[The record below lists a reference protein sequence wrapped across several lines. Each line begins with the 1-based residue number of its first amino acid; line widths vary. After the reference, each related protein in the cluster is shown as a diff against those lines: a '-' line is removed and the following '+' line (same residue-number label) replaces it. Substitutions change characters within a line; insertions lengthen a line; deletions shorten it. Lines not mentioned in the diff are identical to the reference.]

1 MGTISPRVRKDKSIG
16 YTAQIRLKEAG
27 KVVYTQSKTF
37 DRRAAAESWIDKRE
51 RELAQPGALE
61 SAKADDPILSVVIGR
76 YIKESRKDIGRT
88 KSQVLRAIQEAPL
101 GEMQC
106 SKIDSTKIVQFAQS
120 LKVLPQTVENYM
132 SHLAAVFSIAKPAWG
147 VALNQVAM
155 EDARK
160 VLKNLG
166 QTGKSAQRERRPTFD
181 ELDLLMEH
189 FGGIR
194 KRRPDSVPMR
204 AMTAFA
210 IFSTRRLEEMCRI
223 TMEDFD
229 EAHSRVLVRDLK
241 HPGQKIGND
250 VWCDLPPEAV
260 RIIKAQPV
268 TKGRIFPYSTDAVG
282 IAFTRACQFLVIEDL
297 HLHDLRHEGA
307 SRLFEMGLNIPHV
320 AAVTGHR
327 SWSSLKRYTHLRH
340 SGDRFIGWKWL
351 DIIAPTHKT
360 PES

>member
-1 MGTISPRVRKDKSIG
+1 MGTISPRERKDKSIG
-16 YTAQIRLKEAG
+16 YTAQIRLKQGG

-37 DRRAAAESWIDKRE
+37 DRRQAAESWIEKRE

-61 SAKADDPILSVVIGR
+61 TARDDDPLLTDVIGR
-76 YIKESRKDIGRT
+76 YVRESRKDIGRT
-88 KSQVLRAIQEAPL
+88 KTQVLRAIQEAPL
-101 GEMQC
+101 GEMRC
-106 SKIDSTKIVQFAQS
+106 SAIDSTKIVQFAQS

-147 VALNQVAM
+147 VALDESAM
-155 EDARK
+155 QDARK
-160 VLKNLG
+160 VLKKLG
-166 QTGKSAQRERRPTFD
+166 QTGKSAQRTRRPTLE
-181 ELDLLMEH
+181 ELGKLMEH
-189 FGGIR
+189 FAEIR
-194 KRRPDSVPMR
+194 KRRPDSVPMQ

-223 TMEDFD
+223 TLEDFD
-229 EAHSRVLVRDLK
+229 EEHSRVLVRDLK

-260 RIIKAQPV
+260 RIIKAQPA

-282 IAFTRACQFLVIEDL
+282 MAFTRACQFLVIEDL
-297 HLHDLRHEGA
+297 HLHDLRHEGT

-351 DIIAPTHKT
+351 DVIAPAKEATGA
-360 PES
+360 